1 MAEDTERDEPEQ
13 QEGEEQAQPEEAQ
26 AEAPEAEA
34 SDEAP
39 EAEASDEAPEAEASD
54 EAPEAEAPEEAPAK
68 EPDAKPAEAKK
79 APKAEDS
86 SEKPPGAELEPIK
99 IEPQRELS
107 AEERARLEAEA
118 EERARAEAEAT
129 AEAGEEPVPTREPAV
144 EIASEARI
152 QATGKR
158 KSSIARV
165 VLRAGSGSFEINRRG
180 LEEYFPRHQHQTFV
194 RQPLVASGYD
204 GKVDVRVRVHGGGI
218 AGQAGAVRHGI
229 ARALT
234 EIDPDLRGELKRRG
248 LLTRDA
254 RAKERR
260 KAGLKKARK
269 RPQFSKR

>member
-1 MAEDTERDEPEQ
+1 MAEDEQRDDSEQ
-13 QEGEEQAQPEEAQ
+13 QEGEEQAEAPAEEQAEAQ
-26 AEAPEAEA
+26 AEEPEAEA
-34 SDEAP
+34 SEEEP
-39 EAEASDEAPEAEASD
+39 QAEASEEEPANEPE
-54 EAPEAEAPEEAPAK
+54 
-68 EPDAKPAEAKK
+68 AKPAQAEKK
-79 APKAEDS
+79 PKGEDS

-107 AEERARLEAEA
+107 AEERAGLEAEA

-129 AEAGEEPVPTREPAV
+129 AEAGEDPVPTREPSV
-144 EIASEARI
+144 ELASEARI

-165 VLRAGSGSFEINRRG
+165 VLRAGGGSFEINRRG

>member
-1 MAEDTERDEPEQ
+1 MIEERDDPEQ
-13 QEGEEQAQPEEAQ
+13 QAEDAAAEEPAEPAAGQPDQAAEGPDEGAAADAEPVAEPDAPPESEPSEDASSEESKPDE
-26 AEAPEAEA
+26 PP

-39 EAEASDEAPEAEASD
+39 
-54 EAPEAEAPEEAPAK
+54 AEAP
-68 EPDAKPAEAKK
+68 K
-79 APKAEDS
+79 AA
-86 SEKPPGAELEPIK
+86 PGAELEPIQL
-99 IEPQRELS
+99 EPDRELS

-118 EERARAEAEAT
+118 EERARLEAAAT
-129 AEAGEEPVPTREPAV
+129 AEGGEEPVARREPRV
-144 EIASEARI
+144 ELESGRQI

-165 VLRAGSGSFEINRRG
+165 ILRSGSGGVEVNKRA
-180 LEEYFPRHQHQTFV
+180 LEEYFPRRSHQTVV
-194 RQPLVASGYD
+194 RQPLVTSGYE
-204 GKVDVRVRVHGGGI
+204 GTVDVAVSVHGGGI

-254 RAKERR
+254 RRKERR

>member
-13 QEGEEQAQPEEAQ
+13 QEGEEQAPPEESQNEAPE
-26 AEAPEAEA
+26 AEASEEAPEAEA

-39 EAEASDEAPEAEASD
+39 EAEASEEGPEAD
-54 EAPEAEAPEEAPAK
+54 APEEAPAK
-68 EPDAKPAEAKK
+68 EPDAKPAEAKR
-79 APKAEDS
+79 APKGEDS